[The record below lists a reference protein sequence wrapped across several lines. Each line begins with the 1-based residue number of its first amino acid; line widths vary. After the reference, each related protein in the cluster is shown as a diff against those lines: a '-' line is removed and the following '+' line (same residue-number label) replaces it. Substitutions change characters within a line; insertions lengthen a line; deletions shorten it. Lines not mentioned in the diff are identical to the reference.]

1 MPDLVGNLEDRI
13 SRVAAQIILPLSG
26 YVILVLD
33 QCRHDFV
40 KVLGEIEIPSLHLG
54 VNLDH
59 LLVLFHN
66 GVTLHVGR
74 LFAVAAKQQQSL
86 KFIVKSVLSISFPNR
101 LL

>member
-1 MPDLVGNLEDRI
+1 MPDLVGNPEDRI
-13 SRVAAQIILPLSG
+13 SRVPAQIILPLSG
-26 YVILVLD
+26 YVIFVLY
-33 QCRHDFV
+33 QCGHDFV

-54 VNLDH
+54 VNFDH
-59 LLVLFHN
+59 LLVLFHD

-86 KFIVKSVLSISFPNR
+86 KIVKNVLSISFPIR